1 MRRELQFEQKFPLWG
16 AHILVKYMYTHLG
29 LKRKVTAMKIGSTI
43 LMSVSKLE
51 AIHDHVTLK
60 HHSMTGGVGGKL
72 LRSGEYVFGVS
83 VFDNYQK

>member
-1 MRRELQFEQKFPLWG
+1 
-16 AHILVKYMYTHLG
+16 
-29 LKRKVTAMKIGSTI
+29 
-43 LMSVSKLE
+43 MSVSKLE